1 MSHSCDWWLSLT
13 RICSRPMLHECS
25 DLSVLSRTLLLSVC
39 LCHVGLDVLFVFG
52 VPRRYFVSYSALKAS
67 LLSFLF
73 SPFLFV
79 QSRYGDWFHP
89 IPIHLEELLFFSD

>member
-1 MSHSCDWWLSLT
+1 MNVLISLFSPALSYY
-13 RICSRPMLHECS
+13 MFV
-25 DLSVLSRTLLLSVC
+25 SVTWDRMYNLYLGFRA
-39 LCHVGLDVLFVFG
+39 DIF
-52 VPRRYFVSYSALKAS
+52 SYSALKAS
-67 LLSFLF
+67 LLSSLF